1 MARKRKK
8 SRKRTRTPRLS
19 EAQLVQPTPT
29 VRTVTAAD
37 RQTPDDEPVDLR
49 EEYWYVAA
57 DLKRIAII
65 AAAMMVVMIGL
76 ALVAI

>member
-1 MARKRKK
+1 MAKKKK
-8 SRKRTRTPRLS
+8 SRKRRRTPRLS
-19 EAQLVQPTPT
+19 KAQLVQPTPT
-29 VRTVTAAD
+29 VRVAVSPD
-37 RQTPDDEPVDLR
+37 QQTSDDAPVDLR

-65 AAAMMVVMIGL
+65 AAVMMVVMIGL